1 MDENNK
7 LIRFARKTG
16 EEIVS
21 WVTHQDWRINTRTR

>member
-16 EEIVS
+16 EEIV
-21 WVTHQDWRINTRTR
+21 WVTSQD